1 MNKVLASIA
10 AVALSATITGCAPTT
25 DGSIPGFSATCQSAP
40 EGTALGKLEV
50 LGGYGT
56 LPTFNFEAPLTS
68 TQIETKILSSGD
80 GIKFTGDQ
88 FVELDFMAI
97 NGGTGETLQ
106 ATKFDGTD
114 SAQQFVASGRYP
126 DFCSALAG
134 VRAGSR
140 ISVLLPAEFAHK
152 SEGAPESGIGKD
164 DSIIYVIDVRSV
176 YLPYAVGAKQP
187 AVPGFPSVVLAPNGT
202 PGITQ
207 LKEDAP
213 KDFKLATLIKGDG
226 EVLSIGDSI
235 VVHYSGFVWGGESF
249 DSSWESNQPDKKIE
263 PAKFQLAES
272 NLIKGFVK
280 ALEGQTV
287 GSQVIAIIPPS
298 EGYGEQGQGSIP
310 PNATLI
316 FVIDI
321 LGTKKPAL

>member
-25 DGSIPGFSATCQSAP
+25 DGSIPGVSATCQSAP
-40 EGTALGKLEV
+40 EGTALGTIEV
-50 LGGYGT
+50 SGGYGT

-80 GIKFTGDQ
+80 GLKFTGDQ

-114 SAQQFVASGRYP
+114 SASQLVASGGYP

-140 ISVLLPAEFAHK
+140 ISVLFPAAFAHK

-187 AVPGFPSVVLAPNGT
+187 PVTGFPSVVLAPNGT

-226 EVLSIGDSI
+226 EELSIGDSI

-249 DSSWESNQPDKKIE
+249 DSSWESKQP
-263 PAKFQLAES
+263 AQFQLAES

>member
-25 DGSIPGFSATCQSAP
+25 DGSIPGVSATCQSAP
-40 EGTALGKLEV
+40 EGTALGTIEV
-50 LGGYGT
+50 SGGYGT

-68 TQIETKILSSGD
+68 TQIETKILNSGD
-80 GIKFTGDQ
+80 GLKFTGDQ

-114 SAQQFVASGRYP
+114 SASQLVASGGYP

-140 ISVLLPAEFAHK
+140 ISVLFPAAFAHK

-187 AVPGFPSVVLAPNGT
+187 PVTGFPSVVLAPNGT

-226 EVLSIGDSI
+226 EELSIGDSI

-249 DSSWESNQPDKKIE
+249 DSSWESKQP
-263 PAKFQLAES
+263 AQFQLAES

>member
-50 LGGYGT
+50 SGGYGT

-80 GIKFTGDQ
+80 GLKFTGDQ

-114 SAQQFVASGRYP
+114 SASQLVASGGYP

-140 ISVLLPAEFAHK
+140 ISVLFPAAFAHK

-164 DSIIYVIDVRSV
+164 DSIIYVIDVRGV

-187 AVPGFPSVVLAPNGT
+187 PVTGFPSVVLAPNGT

-249 DSSWESNQPDKKIE
+249 DSSWESKQP
-263 PAKFQLAES
+263 AQFQLAES